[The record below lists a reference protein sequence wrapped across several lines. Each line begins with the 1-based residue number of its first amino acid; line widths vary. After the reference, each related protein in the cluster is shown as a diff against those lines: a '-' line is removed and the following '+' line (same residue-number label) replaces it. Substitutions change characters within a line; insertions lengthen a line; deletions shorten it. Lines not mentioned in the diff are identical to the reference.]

1 MQKSAIPAGDFRRE
15 DYDVVC
21 GQKVNAL
28 GRYIG
33 YLRIRRIPDG
43 KLIYPF
49 DGCQVPGP
57 FATGDEARHAACE
70 MAEELI
76 RLDIASP
83 ET

>member
-1 MQKSAIPAGDFRRE
+1 MDKPPIEAGSLRPE

-28 GRYIG
+28 GSYIG
-33 YLRIRRIPDG
+33 SLRVRRKPDG

-49 DGCQVPGP
+49 DGCEVPGP
-57 FATGDEARHAACE
+57 FATGEEARRAACA
-70 MAEELI
+70 MAEELV

-83 ET
+83 EA